1 MNTGQLVARVLDP
14 GWLSEQAGR
23 PVRAA
28 RLRIKPRTSLVVGLD
43 DTAGHPAGWLRIL
56 WPISHNK
63 AARTRREAGELGL
76 ETAEHELGELLAQTG
91 PLPADPKLLKRI
103 AAATASGKLGR
114 WEASQVL
121 RYNPLRRVV
130 VRDGM
135 RVVRVATSRDRGVAF
150 DRFIAGVVETPLR
163 LDDGT
168 LDGVSV
174 HAFTGAQDLVG
185 LLAGNPPSRP
195 SDESWLSRA
204 ASDSDGSWLSRA
216 VSDSDGSWLSRAVSD
231 SDGSWLSRAVSDSDG
246 SWLSRAASE
255 ASGPCRNHPAT
266 DRDPT
271 QSTPDP
277 IRAAGAMLARLHA
290 AWVPDDLARSLALRA
305 PDPVAQGLAHAALL
319 DELAPGLAERM
330 RRVVARFPGAA
341 SAIPVL
347 SHGDLSPDQVLTTRA
362 GDRVWLTDFDRACL
376 APRAVDLG
384 SFLAVLDDDAFLD
397 GYRDGGGQLP
407 PGDQLRRAVAASLIL
422 RAADPLR
429 RASRA
434 WEQEISANLDRIL
447 EVLK

>member
-43 DTAGHPAGWLRIL
+43 DTAGQPAGWLRFL

-174 HAFTGAQDLVG
+174 HAFTGAQDLAG

-195 SDESWLSRA
+195 SDESRLSRA
-204 ASDSDGSWLSRA
+204 ASDSDESRLSRA
-216 VSDSDGSWLSRAVSD
+216 A
-231 SDGSWLSRAVSDSDG
+231 SDSDG

-290 AWVPDDLARSLALRA
+290 AGVPDDLVRSLALRA

-384 SFLAVLDDDAFLD
+384 SFIAVLDDDAFRD

-434 WEQEISANLDRIL
+434 WEQEISANLDRIM

>member
-1 MNTGQLVARVLDP
+1 MNTEQLVARVLDP
-14 GWLSEQAGR
+14 GWLSEQVGR
-23 PVRAA
+23 PVQAA

-43 DTAGHPAGWLRIL
+43 DTAGHPAGWLRFL

-121 RYNPLRRVV
+121 RYNPLRRVA

-135 RVVRVATSRDRGVAF
+135 RVVRVTTSRDRGVAF

-174 HAFTGAQDLVG
+174 HAFTGAQDLAG

-204 ASDSDGSWLSRA
+204 A
-216 VSDSDGSWLSRAVSD
+216 
-231 SDGSWLSRAVSDSDG
+231 SDSDG

-290 AWVPDDLARSLALRA
+290 AGVPDDLARSLALRA

-347 SHGDLSPDQVLTTRA
+347 SHGDLSPDQVLTTRT

-434 WEQEISANLDRIL
+434 WEQEISANLDRIM

>member
-43 DTAGHPAGWLRIL
+43 DTAGHPAGWLRFL

-174 HAFTGAQDLVG
+174 HAFTGAQDLAG

-204 ASDSDGSWLSRA
+204 A
-216 VSDSDGSWLSRAVSD
+216 
-231 SDGSWLSRAVSDSDG
+231 SDSDG

-271 QSTPDP
+271 QSTPGP
-277 IRAAGAMLARLHA
+277 IRAAGAMFSRLHA
-290 AWVPDDLARSLALRA
+290 AGVPDDLARSLALRA

-347 SHGDLSPDQVLTTRA
+347 SHGDLSPDQVLTTRT
-362 GDRVWLTDFDRACL
+362 GDQVWLTDFDRACL

-434 WEQEISANLDRIL
+434 WEQEISANLDRIM

>member
-1 MNTGQLVARVLDP
+1 MNTEQLVARVLDP
-14 GWLSEQAGR
+14 DWLSEQAGR

-43 DTAGHPAGWLRIL
+43 DTAGHPAGWLRFL

-76 ETAEHELGELLAQTG
+76 ETAEHELGELLVQTG
-91 PLPADPKLLKRI
+91 PLPADPKLLTRI

-114 WEASQVL
+114 WEASQAL

-150 DRFIAGVVETPLR
+150 DRFMAGVVETPRR
-163 LDDGT
+163 LDGGD

-174 HAFTGAQDLVG
+174 HAFTGDLDLAG

-195 SDESWLSRA
+195 SDESRLSRA
-204 ASDSDGSWLSRA
+204 ASDSDE
-216 VSDSDGSWLSRAVSD
+216 
-231 SDGSWLSRAVSDSDG
+231 SWLSRAVSDSDG

-290 AWVPDDLARSLALRA
+290 AEVPDDLARSLALRA
-305 PDPVAQGLAHAALL
+305 PDPAAQGLAHAALL

-347 SHGDLSPDQVLTTRA
+347 SHGDLSPDQVLTTRT

-384 SFLAVLDDDAFLD
+384 SFIAVLDDDAFRD

-434 WEQEISANLDRIL
+434 WEQEISANLDRIM

>member
-43 DTAGHPAGWLRIL
+43 DAAGHPVGWLRFL

-76 ETAEHELGELLAQTG
+76 ETTEHELGELLAQTG

-103 AAATASGKLGR
+103 AAATASGKLGC

-174 HAFTGAQDLVG
+174 HAFTGAQDLAG

-195 SDESWLSRA
+195 SDESR
-204 ASDSDGSWLSRA
+204 
-216 VSDSDGSWLSRAVSD
+216 
-231 SDGSWLSRAVSDSDG
+231 LSRAVSDSDG

-290 AWVPDDLARSLALRA
+290 AGVPDDLARSLALRA

-347 SHGDLSPDQVLTTRA
+347 SHGDLSPDQVLTTRT

-434 WEQEISANLDRIL
+434 WEQEISANLDRIM

>member
-43 DTAGHPAGWLRIL
+43 DTAGHPAGWLRFL

-76 ETAEHELGELLAQTG
+76 ETTEHELGELLAQTG

-174 HAFTGAQDLVG
+174 HAFTGAQDLAG

-195 SDESWLSRA
+195 SDESR
-204 ASDSDGSWLSRA
+204 
-216 VSDSDGSWLSRAVSD
+216 
-231 SDGSWLSRAVSDSDG
+231 LSRAVSDSDG

-290 AWVPDDLARSLALRA
+290 AGVPDDLARSLALRA

-347 SHGDLSPDQVLTTRA
+347 SHGDLSPDQVLTTRT

-384 SFLAVLDDDAFLD
+384 SFIAVLDDDAFLD

-434 WEQEISANLDRIL
+434 WEQEISANLDRIM

>member
-1 MNTGQLVARVLDP
+1 MNTEQLVARVLDP

-43 DTAGHPAGWLRIL
+43 DAAGHPAGWLRFL

-76 ETAEHELGELLAQTG
+76 ETAEHELGELLVQTG
-91 PLPADPKLLKRI
+91 PLPADPKLLTRI

-150 DRFIAGVVETPLR
+150 DRFMAGVVETPRR
-163 LDDGT
+163 LDGGD

-174 HAFTGAQDLVG
+174 HAFTGDLDLAD

-216 VSDSDGSWLSRAVSD
+216 E
-231 SDGSWLSRAVSDSDG
+231 SDSDG

-290 AWVPDDLARSLALRA
+290 AGVPDDLARSLALRA

-330 RRVVARFPGAA
+330 RRVVERFPGAA

-347 SHGDLSPDQVLTTRA
+347 SHGDLSPDQVLTTRT

-434 WEQEISANLDRIL
+434 WEQEISANLDRIM

>member
-56 WPISHNK
+56 WPISRNK

-76 ETAEHELGELLAQTG
+76 EIAEHELGELLVQTG
-91 PLPADPKLLKRI
+91 PLPADPKLLTRI

-150 DRFIAGVVETPLR
+150 DRFMAGVVETPRR
-163 LDDGT
+163 LDGGD

-174 HAFTGAQDLVG
+174 HAFTGDLDLAG

-204 ASDSDGSWLSRA
+204 A
-216 VSDSDGSWLSRAVSD
+216 
-231 SDGSWLSRAVSDSDG
+231 SDSDG

-271 QSTPDP
+271 QSTPGP

-290 AWVPDDLARSLALRA
+290 AEVPDDLARSLALRA
-305 PDPVAQGLAHAALL
+305 PDPAAQGLAHAALL
-319 DELAPGLAERM
+319 DELAPDLAERM

-347 SHGDLSPDQVLTTRA
+347 SHGDLSPDQVLTTRT

-384 SFLAVLDDDAFLD
+384 SFIAVLDDDAFRD

-429 RASRA
+429 RAYRD
-434 WEQEISANLDRIL
+434 WRQRVSANLDRIM

>member
-43 DTAGHPAGWLRIL
+43 DTAGHPAGWLRFL

-174 HAFTGAQDLVG
+174 HAFTGAQDLAG

-195 SDESWLSRA
+195 SDESRLSRA
-204 ASDSDGSWLSRA
+204 A
-216 VSDSDGSWLSRAVSD
+216 
-231 SDGSWLSRAVSDSDG
+231 SDSDG

-255 ASGPCRNHPAT
+255 ASGPCRNHPGA
-266 DRDPT
+266 DRG
-271 QSTPDP
+271 P

-290 AWVPDDLARSLALRA
+290 AGVPDDLARSLALRA

-347 SHGDLSPDQVLTTRA
+347 SHGDLSPDQVLTTRT

-384 SFLAVLDDDAFLD
+384 SFIAVLDDDAFLD

-434 WEQEISANLDRIL
+434 WEQEISANLDRIM

>member
-43 DTAGHPAGWLRIL
+43 DNAGHPAGWLRFL

-103 AAATASGKLGR
+103 TAATASGKLGR

-174 HAFTGAQDLVG
+174 HAFTGAQDLAG

-195 SDESWLSRA
+195 SDESRLSRAASDSDESWLSRA
-204 ASDSDGSWLSRA
+204 ASDSDESWLSRA
-216 VSDSDGSWLSRAVSD
+216 A
-231 SDGSWLSRAVSDSDG
+231 SDSDG

-255 ASGPCRNHPAT
+255 ASGPCRNHPGA
-266 DRDPT
+266 DRG
-271 QSTPDP
+271 P

-290 AWVPDDLARSLALRA
+290 AGVPDDLARSLALRA
-305 PDPVAQGLAHAALL
+305 PDPIAQGLAHAALL

-347 SHGDLSPDQVLTTRA
+347 SHGDLSPDQVLTTRT

-384 SFLAVLDDDAFLD
+384 SFIAVLDDDAFLD

-434 WEQEISANLDRIL
+434 WEQEISANLDRIM

>member
-1 MNTGQLVARVLDP
+1 MNTGQLVTRVLDP

-76 ETAEHELGELLAQTG
+76 ETAEHELGELLVQTG
-91 PLPADPKLLKRI
+91 PLLADPKLLKRI
-103 AAATASGKLGR
+103 AAATASGKLGAR
-114 WEASQVL
+114 AASQVL

-150 DRFIAGVVETPLR
+150 DRFVAGVVETPRR
-163 LDDGT
+163 LDDGD
-168 LDGVSV
+168 LEGVSV
-174 HAFTGAQDLVG
+174 HAFTGAQDLAG

-216 VSDSDGSWLSRAVSD
+216 
-231 SDGSWLSRAVSDSDG
+231 
-246 SWLSRAASE
+246 ASE
-255 ASGPCRNHPAT
+255 ASGPCRNHPGA
-266 DRDPT
+266 DRG
-271 QSTPDP
+271 P

-290 AWVPDDLARSLALRA
+290 AEVPDDLARSLALRA

-362 GDRVWLTDFDRACL
+362 CDRVWLTDFDRACL

-407 PGDQLRRAVAASLIL
+407 PGDQLRWAVAASLIL

-434 WEQEISANLDRIL
+434 WEQEISVNLDRIL

>member
-43 DTAGHPAGWLRIL
+43 DAAGHPVGWLRFL

-76 ETAEHELGELLAQTG
+76 ETTEHELGELLAQTG

-103 AAATASGKLGR
+103 AAATASGKLGC

-121 RYNPLRRVV
+121 RYNPLRRMV

-174 HAFTGAQDLVG
+174 HAFTGAQDLAG

-204 ASDSDGSWLSRA
+204 ASDSDESRLSRA
-216 VSDSDGSWLSRAVSD
+216 ASDSDESR
-231 SDGSWLSRAVSDSDG
+231 
-246 SWLSRAASE
+246 LSRAASE
-255 ASGPCRNHPAT
+255 ASGPCRNHPGA
-266 DRDPT
+266 DRG
-271 QSTPDP
+271 P

-290 AWVPDDLARSLALRA
+290 AGVPDDLARSLALRA

-347 SHGDLSPDQVLTTRA
+347 SHGDLSPDQVLTTRT

-384 SFLAVLDDDAFLD
+384 SFIAVLDDDAFLD

-434 WEQEISANLDRIL
+434 WEQEISANLDRIM

>member
-43 DTAGHPAGWLRIL
+43 DTAGHPAGWLRFL

-204 ASDSDGSWLSRA
+204 
-216 VSDSDGSWLSRAVSD
+216 
-231 SDGSWLSRAVSDSDG
+231 VSDSDG

-290 AWVPDDLARSLALRA
+290 AGVPDDLARSLALRA

-347 SHGDLSPDQVLTTRA
+347 SHGDLSPDQVLTTRT

-384 SFLAVLDDDAFLD
+384 SFIAVLDDDAFLD

-434 WEQEISANLDRIL
+434 WEQEISANLDRIM

>member
-1 MNTGQLVARVLDP
+1 MNTEQLVARVLDP
-14 GWLSEQAGR
+14 DWLSEQAGR
-23 PVRAA
+23 PVQAA

-43 DTAGHPAGWLRIL
+43 DTAGHPAGWLRFL

-76 ETAEHELGELLAQTG
+76 ETAEHELGELLVQTG
-91 PLPADPKLLKRI
+91 PLPADPKLLTRI

-121 RYNPLRRVV
+121 RYNPLRRMV

-150 DRFIAGVVETPLR
+150 DRFMAGVVETPRR
-163 LDDGT
+163 LDGGD

-174 HAFTGAQDLVG
+174 HAFTGDLDLAD

-204 ASDSDGSWLSRA
+204 ASDSDENRLSRAASDSGESWLSRA
-216 VSDSDGSWLSRAVSD
+216 ASDSDESRLSRA
-231 SDGSWLSRAVSDSDG
+231 ASDSDG

-255 ASGPCRNHPAT
+255 ASGPCRNHPGA
-266 DRDPT
+266 DRG
-271 QSTPDP
+271 P

-290 AWVPDDLARSLALRA
+290 AGVPDDLARSLALRA

-330 RRVVARFPGAA
+330 RRVVARLPGAA

-347 SHGDLSPDQVLTTRA
+347 SHGDLSPDQVLTTRT

-384 SFLAVLDDDAFLD
+384 SFLAVLDDDAFRD
-397 GYRDGGGQLP
+397 GYRDGGGQVP

-434 WEQEISANLDRIL
+434 WEQEISANLDRIM

>member
-14 GWLSEQAGR
+14 GRLSEQAGR

-76 ETAEHELGELLAQTG
+76 ETTEHELGELLAQTG

-174 HAFTGAQDLVG
+174 HAFTGAQDLAG

-195 SDESWLSRA
+195 SDESR
-204 ASDSDGSWLSRA
+204 
-216 VSDSDGSWLSRAVSD
+216 
-231 SDGSWLSRAVSDSDG
+231 LSRAVSDSDG

-290 AWVPDDLARSLALRA
+290 AGVPDDLARSLALRA

-347 SHGDLSPDQVLTTRA
+347 SHGDLSPDQVLTTRT

-384 SFLAVLDDDAFLD
+384 SFIAVLDDDAFLD

-434 WEQEISANLDRIL
+434 WEQEISANLDRIM

>member
-43 DTAGHPAGWLRIL
+43 DTAGHPAGWLRFL

-174 HAFTGAQDLVG
+174 HAFTGAQDLAG

-216 VSDSDGSWLSRAVSD
+216 A
-231 SDGSWLSRAVSDSDG
+231 SDSDG

-290 AWVPDDLARSLALRA
+290 AGVPDDLARSLALRA

-341 SAIPVL
+341 SAMPVL

-384 SFLAVLDDDAFLD
+384 SFIAVLDDDAFRD

-434 WEQEISANLDRIL
+434 WEQEISANLDRIM

>member
-43 DTAGHPAGWLRIL
+43 DNAGHPAGWLRFL

-174 HAFTGAQDLVG
+174 HAFTGAQDLAG

-195 SDESWLSRA
+195 SDESR
-204 ASDSDGSWLSRA
+204 
-216 VSDSDGSWLSRAVSD
+216 
-231 SDGSWLSRAVSDSDG
+231 LSRAVSDSDG

-290 AWVPDDLARSLALRA
+290 AGVPDDLARSLALRA

-341 SAIPVL
+341 SAMPVL
-347 SHGDLSPDQVLTTRA
+347 SHGDLSPDQVLTTRT

-434 WEQEISANLDRIL
+434 WEQEISANLDRIM

>member
-43 DTAGHPAGWLRIL
+43 DTAGHPAGWLRFL

-121 RYNPLRRVV
+121 RYNPLRRMV

-174 HAFTGAQDLVG
+174 HAFTGAQDLAG

-195 SDESWLSRA
+195 SDESRLSRA
-204 ASDSDGSWLSRA
+204 ASDSDESRLSRA
-216 VSDSDGSWLSRAVSD
+216 ASDSDESR
-231 SDGSWLSRAVSDSDG
+231 
-246 SWLSRAASE
+246 LSRAASE
-255 ASGPCRNHPAT
+255 ASGPCRNHPGA
-266 DRDPT
+266 DRG
-271 QSTPDP
+271 P

-290 AWVPDDLARSLALRA
+290 AGVPDDLARSLAFRA

-384 SFLAVLDDDAFLD
+384 SFIAVLDDDAFLD

-434 WEQEISANLDRIL
+434 WEQEISANLDRIM

>member
-1 MNTGQLVARVLDP
+1 MNTGQLVTRVLDP

-43 DTAGHPAGWLRIL
+43 DTAGQPAGWLRFL

-76 ETAEHELGELLAQTG
+76 ETAEHELGELLVQTG

-121 RYNPLRRVV
+121 RYNPLRRMV

-150 DRFIAGVVETPLR
+150 DRFMAGGVETPRR
-163 LDDGT
+163 LDGGD

-174 HAFTGAQDLVG
+174 HAFTGDLDLAD

-204 ASDSDGSWLSRA
+204 A
-216 VSDSDGSWLSRAVSD
+216 
-231 SDGSWLSRAVSDSDG
+231 SDSDG

-290 AWVPDDLARSLALRA
+290 AGVPDDLVRSLALRA

-384 SFLAVLDDDAFLD
+384 SFIAVLDDDAFRD

-434 WEQEISANLDRIL
+434 WEQEISANLDRIM

>member
-174 HAFTGAQDLVG
+174 HAFTGAQDLAG

-195 SDESWLSRA
+195 SDESRLSRA
-204 ASDSDGSWLSRA
+204 ASDSDESRLSRA
-216 VSDSDGSWLSRAVSD
+216 A
-231 SDGSWLSRAVSDSDG
+231 SDSDG

-255 ASGPCRNHPAT
+255 ASGPCRNHPGA
-266 DRDPT
+266 DRG
-271 QSTPDP
+271 P

-290 AWVPDDLARSLALRA
+290 AGVPDDLARSLALRA

-330 RRVVARFPGAA
+330 RRVVARLPGAA

-347 SHGDLSPDQVLTTRA
+347 SHGDLSPDQVLTTRT

-434 WEQEISANLDRIL
+434 WEQEISANLDRIM

>member
-1 MNTGQLVARVLDP
+1 MNTEQLVARVLDP

-23 PVRAA
+23 PVQAA

-43 DTAGHPAGWLRIL
+43 DAAGHPAGWLRFL

-76 ETAEHELGELLAQTG
+76 ETAEHELGELLVQTG
-91 PLPADPKLLKRI
+91 PLPADPKLLTRI

-121 RYNPLRRVV
+121 RYNPLRRMV

-150 DRFIAGVVETPLR
+150 DRFMAGVVETPLR

-174 HAFTGAQDLVG
+174 HAFTGDLDLAD

-204 ASDSDGSWLSRA
+204 A
-216 VSDSDGSWLSRAVSD
+216 
-231 SDGSWLSRAVSDSDG
+231 SDSDG

-277 IRAAGAMLARLHA
+277 IRAAGAILARLHA
-290 AWVPDDLARSLALRA
+290 AEVPDDLARSLALRA
-305 PDPVAQGLAHAALL
+305 PDPAAQGLAHAALL
-319 DELAPGLAERM
+319 DELAPDLAERM
-330 RRVVARFPGAA
+330 RRVVARLPGAA

-347 SHGDLSPDQVLTTRA
+347 SHGDLSPDQVLTTRT

-384 SFLAVLDDDAFLD
+384 SFIAVLDDDAFLD
-397 GYRDGGGQLP
+397 GYRDGGGQVP

-429 RASRA
+429 RAYRD
-434 WEQEISANLDRIL
+434 WRQRVSANLDRIL

>member
-1 MNTGQLVARVLDP
+1 MNTEQLVARVLDP
-14 GWLSEQAGR
+14 DWLSEQAGR

-43 DTAGHPAGWLRIL
+43 DTAGHPAGWLRFL

-76 ETAEHELGELLAQTG
+76 ETAEHELGELLVQTG
-91 PLPADPKLLKRI
+91 PLPADPKLLTRI

-121 RYNPLRRVV
+121 RYNPLRRMV

-150 DRFIAGVVETPLR
+150 DRFMAGVVETPRR
-163 LDDGT
+163 LDGGD

-174 HAFTGAQDLVG
+174 HAFTGDLDLAD

-204 ASDSDGSWLSRA
+204 ASDSDESRLSRA
-216 VSDSDGSWLSRAVSD
+216 A
-231 SDGSWLSRAVSDSDG
+231 SDSDG

-255 ASGPCRNHPAT
+255 ASGPCRNHPGA
-266 DRDPT
+266 D
-271 QSTPDP
+271 PDP
-277 IRAAGAMLARLHA
+277 IRAAGAILARLHA
-290 AWVPDDLARSLALRA
+290 AEVPDDLARSLALRA
-305 PDPVAQGLAHAALL
+305 PDPAAQGLAHAALF
-319 DELAPGLAERM
+319 DELASDLAERM
-330 RRVVARFPGAA
+330 RRVVARLPGAA

-384 SFLAVLDDDAFLD
+384 SFIAVLDDDAFRD
-397 GYRDGGGQLP
+397 GYRDGGGQVP

-434 WEQEISANLDRIL
+434 WEQEISANLDRIM

>member
-43 DTAGHPAGWLRIL
+43 DTAGHPAGWLRFL

-204 ASDSDGSWLSRA
+204 
-216 VSDSDGSWLSRAVSD
+216 
-231 SDGSWLSRAVSDSDG
+231 VSDSDG

-290 AWVPDDLARSLALRA
+290 AGVPDDLARSLALRA

-341 SAIPVL
+341 SAMPVL
-347 SHGDLSPDQVLTTRA
+347 SHGDLSPDQVLTTRT

-384 SFLAVLDDDAFLD
+384 SFIAVLDDDAFLD

-434 WEQEISANLDRIL
+434 WEQEISANLDRIM

>member
-43 DTAGHPAGWLRIL
+43 DTAGHPAGWLRFL

-121 RYNPLRRVV
+121 RYNPLRRMV

-174 HAFTGAQDLVG
+174 HAFTGAQDLAG

-195 SDESWLSRA
+195 SDESRLSRAASDSDGSRLSRAASDSDGSRLSRA

-216 VSDSDGSWLSRAVSD
+216 A
-231 SDGSWLSRAVSDSDG
+231 SDSDG

-255 ASGPCRNHPAT
+255 ASGPCRNHPGA
-266 DRDPT
+266 D
-271 QSTPDP
+271 PDP

-290 AWVPDDLARSLALRA
+290 AGVPDDLARSLALRA

-384 SFLAVLDDDAFLD
+384 SFIAVLDDEAFLD

-434 WEQEISANLDRIL
+434 WEQEISANLDRIM

>member
-43 DTAGHPAGWLRIL
+43 DTAGHPAGWLRFL

-174 HAFTGAQDLVG
+174 HAFTGAQDLAG

-195 SDESWLSRA
+195 SDESRLSRA
-204 ASDSDGSWLSRA
+204 ASDSDESWLSRA
-216 VSDSDGSWLSRAVSD
+216 A
-231 SDGSWLSRAVSDSDG
+231 SDSDG

-255 ASGPCRNHPAT
+255 ASGPCRNHPGA
-266 DRDPT
+266 DRG
-271 QSTPDP
+271 P
-277 IRAAGAMLARLHA
+277 IRAAGAMLARLHVA
-290 AWVPDDLARSLALRA
+290 GVPDDLARSLALRA
-305 PDPVAQGLAHAALL
+305 PDPAAQGLAHAALL

-347 SHGDLSPDQVLTTRA
+347 SHGDLSPDQVLTTRT

-384 SFLAVLDDDAFLD
+384 SFIAVLDDDAFLD

-434 WEQEISANLDRIL
+434 WEQEISANLDRIM

>member
-43 DTAGHPAGWLRIL
+43 DTAGHPAGWLRFL

-103 AAATASGKLGR
+103 AAATASGKLGC

-174 HAFTGAQDLVG
+174 HAFTGAQDLAG

-204 ASDSDGSWLSRA
+204 ASDSDESRLSRA
-216 VSDSDGSWLSRAVSD
+216 ASDSDESR
-231 SDGSWLSRAVSDSDG
+231 
-246 SWLSRAASE
+246 LSRAASE
-255 ASGPCRNHPAT
+255 ASGPCRNHPGA
-266 DRDPT
+266 DRG
-271 QSTPDP
+271 P

-290 AWVPDDLARSLALRA
+290 AGVPDDLARSLALRA

-384 SFLAVLDDDAFLD
+384 SFIAVLDDDAFLD

-434 WEQEISANLDRIL
+434 WEQEISANLDRIM

>member
-43 DTAGHPAGWLRIL
+43 DTAGHPAGWLRFL

-174 HAFTGAQDLVG
+174 HAFTGAQDLAG

-195 SDESWLSRA
+195 SDESR
-204 ASDSDGSWLSRA
+204 
-216 VSDSDGSWLSRAVSD
+216 
-231 SDGSWLSRAVSDSDG
+231 LSRAVSDSDG

-290 AWVPDDLARSLALRA
+290 AGVPDDLARSLALRA

-347 SHGDLSPDQVLTTRA
+347 SHGDLSPDQVLTTRT

-384 SFLAVLDDDAFLD
+384 SFIAVLDDDAFLD

-434 WEQEISANLDRIL
+434 WEQEISANLDRIM

>member
-43 DTAGHPAGWLRIL
+43 DTAGHPAGWLRFL

-204 ASDSDGSWLSRA
+204 
-216 VSDSDGSWLSRAVSD
+216 
-231 SDGSWLSRAVSDSDG
+231 VSDSDG

-290 AWVPDDLARSLALRA
+290 AGVPDDLARSLALRA

-319 DELAPGLAERM
+319 DELAPDLAERM

-347 SHGDLSPDQVLTTRA
+347 SHGDLSPDQVLTTRT

-434 WEQEISANLDRIL
+434 WEQEISANLDRIM

>member
-43 DTAGHPAGWLRIL
+43 DAAGHPVGWLRFL

-76 ETAEHELGELLAQTG
+76 ETTEHELGELLAQTG

-103 AAATASGKLGR
+103 AAATASGKLGC

-174 HAFTGAQDLVG
+174 HAFTGAQDLAG

-195 SDESWLSRA
+195 SDESR
-204 ASDSDGSWLSRA
+204 LSRA
-216 VSDSDGSWLSRAVSD
+216 VSDSDGSWLR
-231 SDGSWLSRAVSDSDG
+231 
-246 SWLSRAASE
+246 RAASE

-290 AWVPDDLARSLALRA
+290 AGVPDDLARSLALRA

-347 SHGDLSPDQVLTTRA
+347 SHGDLSPDQVLTTRT

-434 WEQEISANLDRIL
+434 WEQEISANLDRIM

>member
-28 RLRIKPRTSLVVGLD
+28 RLRIKSHTSLVVGLD

-76 ETAEHELGELLAQTG
+76 ETTEHELGELLAQTG

-150 DRFIAGVVETPLR
+150 DRFMAGVVEPPRR
-163 LDDGT
+163 LDGGD

-174 HAFTGAQDLVG
+174 HAFTGDLDLAD

-204 ASDSDGSWLSRA
+204 A
-216 VSDSDGSWLSRAVSD
+216 
-231 SDGSWLSRAVSDSDG
+231 SDSDG

-290 AWVPDDLARSLALRA
+290 AGVPDDLARSLALRA

-384 SFLAVLDDDAFLD
+384 SFIAVLDDDAFRD

-434 WEQEISANLDRIL
+434 WEQEISANLDRIM

>member
-43 DTAGHPAGWLRIL
+43 DTAGHPAGWLRFL

-121 RYNPLRRVV
+121 RYNPLRRMV

-174 HAFTGAQDLVG
+174 HAFTGAQDLAG

-195 SDESWLSRA
+195 SDESRLSRA
-204 ASDSDGSWLSRA
+204 ASDSDESR
-216 VSDSDGSWLSRAVSD
+216 
-231 SDGSWLSRAVSDSDG
+231 
-246 SWLSRAASE
+246 LSRAASE
-255 ASGPCRNHPAT
+255 ASGPCRNHPGA
-266 DRDPT
+266 DRG
-271 QSTPDP
+271 P

-290 AWVPDDLARSLALRA
+290 AGVPDDLARSLAFRA

-384 SFLAVLDDDAFLD
+384 SFIAVLDDDAFLD

-434 WEQEISANLDRIL
+434 WEQEISANLDRIM

>member
-43 DTAGHPAGWLRIL
+43 DTAGHPAGWLRFL

-216 VSDSDGSWLSRAVSD
+216 
-231 SDGSWLSRAVSDSDG
+231 
-246 SWLSRAASE
+246 ASE
-255 ASGPCRNHPAT
+255 ASGPCRNHPGA
-266 DRDPT
+266 DRG
-271 QSTPDP
+271 P

-290 AWVPDDLARSLALRA
+290 AGVPDDLARSLALRA

-347 SHGDLSPDQVLTTRA
+347 SHGDLSPDQVLTTRT

-434 WEQEISANLDRIL
+434 WEQEISANLDRIM

>member
-43 DTAGHPAGWLRIL
+43 DTAGHPAGWLRFL

-174 HAFTGAQDLVG
+174 HAFTGAQDLAG

-195 SDESWLSRA
+195 SDESRLSRA
-204 ASDSDGSWLSRA
+204 A
-216 VSDSDGSWLSRAVSD
+216 
-231 SDGSWLSRAVSDSDG
+231 SDSDG

-277 IRAAGAMLARLHA
+277 IRAAGAMLARLHVA
-290 AWVPDDLARSLALRA
+290 GVPDDLARSLALRA
-305 PDPVAQGLAHAALL
+305 PDPAAQGLAHAALL

-347 SHGDLSPDQVLTTRA
+347 SHGDLSPDQVLTTRT
-362 GDRVWLTDFDRACL
+362 GDRVWLTDFDRVCL

-384 SFLAVLDDDAFLD
+384 SFIAVLDDDAFLD

-434 WEQEISANLDRIL
+434 WEQEISANLDRIM

>member
-1 MNTGQLVARVLDP
+1 MNTEQLVARVLDP

-43 DTAGHPAGWLRIL
+43 DAAGHPAGWLRFL

-76 ETAEHELGELLAQTG
+76 ETAEHELGELLVQTG
-91 PLPADPKLLKRI
+91 PLPADPKLLTRI

-174 HAFTGAQDLVG
+174 HAFTGAQDLAG

-204 ASDSDGSWLSRA
+204 A
-216 VSDSDGSWLSRAVSD
+216 
-231 SDGSWLSRAVSDSDG
+231 SDSDG

-290 AWVPDDLARSLALRA
+290 AGVPDDLARSLALRA
-305 PDPVAQGLAHAALL
+305 PDPAAQGLAHAALF
-319 DELAPGLAERM
+319 DELAPDLAERM

-341 SAIPVL
+341 SAMPVL

-384 SFLAVLDDDAFLD
+384 SFIAVLDDDAFRD

-434 WEQEISANLDRIL
+434 WEQEISANLDRIM

>member
-28 RLRIKPRTSLVVGLD
+28 RLRIKSRTSLVVGLD
-43 DTAGHPAGWLRIL
+43 DTAGHPAGWLRFL

-76 ETAEHELGELLAQTG
+76 ETAEHELGELLVQTG

-174 HAFTGAQDLVG
+174 HAFTGAQDLAG

-204 ASDSDGSWLSRA
+204 A
-216 VSDSDGSWLSRAVSD
+216 
-231 SDGSWLSRAVSDSDG
+231 SDSDG

-271 QSTPDP
+271 QSTPGP
-277 IRAAGAMLARLHA
+277 IRAAGAMFARLHA
-290 AWVPDDLARSLALRA
+290 AGVPDDLARSLALRA

-347 SHGDLSPDQVLTTRA
+347 SHGDLSPDQVLTTRT
-362 GDRVWLTDFDRACL
+362 GDQVWLTDFDRACL

-434 WEQEISANLDRIL
+434 WEQEISANLDRIM